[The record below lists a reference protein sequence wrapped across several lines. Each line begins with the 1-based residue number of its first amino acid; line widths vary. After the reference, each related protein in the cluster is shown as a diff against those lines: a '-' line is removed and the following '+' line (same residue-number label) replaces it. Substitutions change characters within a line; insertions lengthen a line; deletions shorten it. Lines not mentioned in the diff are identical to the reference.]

1 MKKDLDKLLSKP
13 TNVHE
18 GHRQRLR
25 DKVRKDPELDTL
37 ADHEALEFHLSL
49 VIPRKDTN
57 ELAHDLINVFGSLDG
72 VLTASPEELVRV
84 KNMTVG
90 AAYLLSSE
98 YSLVRKAMRSSDPK
112 KRKRNM
118 GDPVKAIEYM
128 QPYFVGRKTECS
140 CVALLDVNYKT
151 IDVFFTRGTN
161 GDRVNI
167 DITDITQKAAR
178 LGACY
183 VIVAHNH
190 PSGNVTPSVDDIT
203 STGLLYEALFASGIE
218 LADHVI
224 FHDYDSFSFH
234 NNGLLTK
241 FNNDC
246 LNSHNLLKEMSN
258 EQRRRYVMGFTEYV
272 LDSERIY
279 NGDIV
284 TKPLRP
290 LEAVESEEDC
300 DDDDI
305 IF

>member
-1 MKKDLDKLLSKP
+1 MKKDLDKLMSKP
-13 TNVHE
+13 NNVHE

-25 DKVRKDPELDTL
+25 AKVRKDPELETL

-57 ELAHDLINVFGSLDG
+57 ELAHDLINTFGSLDG
-72 VLTASPEELVRV
+72 VLTASPDELIRI

-118 GDPVKAIEYM
+118 GDPVSAIEYM

-140 CVALLDVNYKT
+140 CVALLDINYKT
-151 IDVFFTRGTN
+151 IDVFFN
-161 GDRVNI
+161 GGGSGSQV
-167 DITDITQKAAR
+167 DINVTDITQKAMRA
-178 LGACY
+178 GASY

-190 PSGNVTPSVDDIT
+190 PTGNVTPSVDDIT
-203 STGLLYEALFASGIE
+203 STCLLFEILYSAGIE

-234 NNGLLTK
+234 NNGLLDK
-241 FNNDC
+241 FNADFLKN
-246 LNSHNLLKEMSN
+246 HNNFKEMSN
-258 EQRRRYVMGFTEYV
+258 DEKRRYVMQFNEYV

-279 NGDIV
+279 HGDIV
-284 TKPLRP
+284 TKPVNQNTS
-290 LEAVESEEDC
+290 ADDEDY
-300 DDDDI
+300 DDDI